1 MCCWIYYNI
10 EQMRWIDSFSCS
22 IEIMRKY
29 YFCITLMKQFF
40 LNNWGLKFGIAIS
53 FAYCGPKDLIAQD
66 PLPIIITH
74 YHALFTIN
82 HIIKKNFTRKQ
93 SNQYYLAL
101 FICLIN
107 IRSIEILV
115 TCQVIVY
122 FKENLNISFCMKH
135 KMSVAFSLK
144 LMNQTMAI

>member
-1 MCCWIYYNI
+1 MRCWNYYNI

-101 FICLIN
+101 FICLNLSITDQWN
-107 IRSIEILV
+107 IGYLPSDSIFQRE
-115 TCQVIVY
+115 Y
-122 FKENLNISFCMKH
+122 
-135 KMSVAFSLK
+135 K
-144 LMNQTMAI
+144 LQLLYEA